1 MHRALK
7 VEVMEHG
14 PADQADQQRVPP
26 CKKGKWRMCSRP
38 RRDTQAHLRPPPRP
52 QTPIPKPARAAGR
65 TAEAYTPS
73 GTG

>member
-1 MHRALK
+1 MHGALK

-26 CKKGKWRMCSRP
+26 CRKGKWPMCGRP
-38 RRDTQAHLRPPPRP
+38 RRDTQAHLRPPPH
-52 QTPIPKPARAAGR
+52 TLIPKPTRTAGR
-65 TAEAYTPS
+65 TAEAYAPS